1 MHSQT
6 ELAADVVAALEWQ
19 AERTAEQVNM
29 YREEVIQRLEATG
42 EELWRSG
49 QCKAWLEQLHPD
61 IRAVAKN
68 VNGPLLL
75 ALCKYVGHPDVECV
89 ELFRKG
95 ALAHANCDCGLKC
108 LCWL

>member
-1 MHSQT
+1 MCCFVLELVGTIVHSQT

-19 AERTAEQVNM
+19 AARTAEQVNM

-75 ALCKYVGHPDVECV
+75 ALCKHVGHIPNTTADKTFVTIFVC
-89 ELFRKG
+89 
-95 ALAHANCDCGLKC
+95 
-108 LCWL
+108 